1 MKSLILFLLTIMLVA
16 CGTSV
21 PEPAVLDTRNDVCG
35 TCRMTVS
42 MQKFAA
48 QVVAPGELPVFFDD
62 IGCLARY
69 LKEHPDL
76 PRGAASFVA
85 DHRTGAWAPA
95 ASAVFTRAPGVE
107 TPMGSHLL
115 AHATVASRDADPA
128 ARDGADV
135 PFATIAEGLSHGAP
149 R

>member
-1 MKSLILFLLTIMLVA
+1 MKPFITCLLACLFVA
-16 CGTSV
+16 CGTGA
-21 PEPAVLDTRNDVCG
+21 PQPAALDTRNDVCG

-76 PRGAASFVA
+76 PRGAVSFVA
-85 DHRTGAWAPA
+85 DHRTGAWTPA
-95 ASAVFTRAPGVE
+95 AGAVFTRATGFE

-115 AHATVASRDADPA
+115 AHASVASRDADPA
-128 ARDGADV
+128 ATNGVDV
-135 PFATIAEGLSHGAP
+135 PFEMIAEGLAHGVA